1 VTPKAFGPAGE
12 ELNRLAAEMGRSKNL
27 SMQESFRSLRAD
39 PSRAELVR
47 RSKEEVRRASEAA
60 TRQRLPL
67 RQAEKE
73 SETRRWI

>member
-1 VTPKAFGPAGE
+1 VGTRQQETAGE

-27 SMQESFRSLRAD
+27 SMQESFRRLLAD

-47 RSKEEVRRASEAA
+47 RSKEEARRASEAA
-60 TRQRLPL
+60 TRQRWPL